1 MDLVGYLR
9 IVRRRWALIVGVVAA
24 ALVVVLLTLP
34 STPQS
39 GRIGR
44 TYQATATLISD
55 PTTATEA
62 PDNLALLPLFVTA
75 GEVPERAA
83 EKLGYKDDPQILAAT
98 VEATASVDTGSLA
111 ISSSGS
117 DGPETAQRV
126 NTFAAELIA
135 YLERR
140 DQQERQERQEALKVR
155 LDEVADKLKPLD
167 RAAAANPSDSILKA
181 RRDAQSKLYLSLLE
195 QINALDTVIAPP
207 LRVLQE
213 GVAIPEATSRFAP
226 PSSTRDR
233 LLIGGLLGLLLGGA
247 LALVVERVDSRLRT
261 RDQVEAALDLPVL
274 AEIPALPW
282 NLRSGV
288 TVLSATEPGS
298 ATAEAYRTLRSSVLL
313 LRSGGRNQPGQ
324 QDPMVVLVTSARPKE
339 GKTTTVANLAVVMA
353 EAGRRVLVLSFDFRN
368 PRIHAYLDVPSGPG
382 LSDLLSAEWPQDLPV
397 VVRDSAFTGVQVV
410 TSGQK
415 LGHPGA
421 LLAGAGPLIARARKL
436 ADVVLVDTAP
446 LLSVSD
452 AIDLSPHVDA
462 ALVVS
467 RLNRTTAQEAAGVQR
482 LLARLRV
489 PAVGTVLVGAGSPG
503 GLESYTPKSSVME
516 QMASRLGV
524 QGRTRLSNGQ
534 HVRDEEVVDHD

>member
-1 MDLVGYLR
+1 MDLVGYLS

-24 ALVVVLLTLP
+24 ALLVVLVTLP

-39 GRIGR
+39 RPIGR
-44 TYQATATLISD
+44 TYKATATLISD
-55 PTTATEA
+55 PTTEA
-62 PDNLALLPLFVTA
+62 PPSLALIALFVTA

-83 EKLGYKDDPQILAAT
+83 EKLRYKDDPQILAAT
-98 VEATASVDTGSLA
+98 VEATANPDTGSLA
-111 ISSSGS
+111 ITSIGS

-135 YLERR
+135 YIERR
-140 DQQERQERQEALKVR
+140 DQQERQERREALQVR
-155 LDEVADKLKPLD
+155 LGEVAVKLKRLD
-167 RAAAANPSDSILKA
+167 RAVAANPSDSILTS
-181 RRDAQSKLYLSLLE
+181 RRDAQSKLYVSLLE
-195 QINALDTVIAPP
+195 QINALDTVIASP

-213 GVAIPEATSRFAP
+213 GVSIPEVTSRFAP

-233 LLIGGLLGLLLGGA
+233 LLIGGLLGLLLGCA
-247 LALVVERVDSRLRT
+247 LALVVDRVDSRLRN
-261 RDQVEAALDLPVL
+261 RDQVEKALDLPVL

-298 ATAEAYRTLRSSVLL
+298 ATAEAYRTLRSSVRL

-368 PRIHAYLDVPSGPG
+368 PRIHTYLDVPSGTG
-382 LSDLLSAEWPQDLPV
+382 LSDLLSAEWPQDLAV
-397 VVRDSAFTGVQVV
+397 VVRDSAFIGVQVV
-410 TSGQK
+410 TSGQE
-415 LGHPGA
+415 LRHPGA
-421 LLAGAGPLIARARKL
+421 LLAGAGPLIARAREL

-446 LLSVSD
+446 LLPFSD

-489 PAVGTVLVGAGSPG
+489 PAVGAVLVGAGSPG
-503 GLESYTPKSSVME
+503 GLEAYAPTHSVME
-516 QMASRLGV
+516 HMASRLGV
-524 QGRTRLSNGQ
+524 QGLTRPGNGQ
-534 HVRDEEVVDHD
+534 QVRDEGVVDHD

>member
-1 MDLVGYLR
+1 MDLVGYLS

-24 ALVVVLLTLP
+24 ALVVVLATLP
-34 STPQS
+34 SNPQS
-39 GRIGR
+39 GPISR
-44 TYQATATLISD
+44 TYKATATLISD
-55 PTTATEA
+55 PTTEA
-62 PDNLALLPLFVTA
+62 PDSLALFPLFVTA

-83 EKLGYKDDPQILAAT
+83 EKLSYKDDPQVLAAT
-98 VEATASVDTGSLA
+98 VEATASLDTGSLA
-111 ISSSGS
+111 ISSIGS
-117 DGPETAQRV
+117 DGPETAERV

-140 DQQERQERQEALKVR
+140 DQQERQERREALQVR
-155 LDEVADKLKPLD
+155 LDEVAVKLKSLD
-167 RAAAANPSDSILKA
+167 RAVAADPSDSILTS
-181 RRDAQSKLYLSLLE
+181 RRDAQSKLYVSLLQ
-195 QINALDTVIAPP
+195 QINGLDTVIAPP

-213 GVAIPEATSRFAP
+213 GVAVPEVTSRFAP

-261 RDQVEAALDLPVL
+261 RDQVEKALDLPVL

-282 NLRSGV
+282 NLRSEV

-298 ATAEAYRTLRSSVLL
+298 ATAEAYRTLRSSVQL

-368 PRIHAYLDVPSGPG
+368 PRIHTYLDVPSGAG
-382 LSDLLSAEWPQDLPV
+382 LSDLLSAKWPLDLAV
-397 VVRDSAFTGVQVV
+397 VVRDSAFIGVQVV
-410 TSGQK
+410 TSGQE

-421 LLAGAGPLIARARKL
+421 LLAGAGPLIARAREL

-489 PAVGTVLVGAGSPG
+489 PAVGAVLVGAGSG
-503 GLESYTPKSSVME
+503 GLEAYTPPKNSVME
-516 QMASRLGV
+516 QTASRLGV
-524 QGRTRLSNGQ
+524 QGRTRPGNGQ
-534 HVRDEEVVDHD
+534 HVRDEAVVDHD